1 MRDGRIELDFG
12 DGRYPFRLAWAQ
24 LISLQEKTD
33 AGPFFLQQRMLK
45 GEWRVQDLAET
56 IRWGLIGGGMTPI
69 DASKLVRMFVENRPL
84 LETLP
89 IAMGV
94 LAAALIGHP
103 EESSLGEAGGGVAAT
118 AGNGSNSPTVDGA
131 SPPSSVSPES
141 PASPT
146 ATSST

>member
-33 AGPFFLQQRMLK
+33 TGPFALQQRMLK
-45 GEWRVQDLAET
+45 GDWRVQDLAET
-56 IRWGLIGGGMTPI
+56 VRWGLIGGGMVPLEAT
-69 DASKLVRMFVENRPL
+69 KLVRLFVETRPL

-89 IAMGV
+89 VAMAI

-103 EESSLGEAGGGVAAT
+103 EEADLGEAGGGEAK
-118 AGNGSNSPTVDGA
+118 GNGSTISPTVDGA
-131 SPPSSVSPES
+131 SPPLSDSPPS
-141 PASPT
+141 AASPT